1 LNLRLQPSKIVMA
14 AIVAQLSG
22 SARRRQSHAISTSQI
37 VMTGL
42 VPVMTIKGVERPADQ
57 PSRISTTSFDAGA

>member
-1 LNLRLQPSKIVMA
+1 
-14 AIVAQLSG
+14 
-22 SARRRQSHAISTSQI
+22 
-37 VMTGL
+37 MTGL